1 MNKNSSIFL
10 GMLTAALFAG
20 APLAMAADSP
30 QDNDAVRNVQPA
42 AKDMNKM
49 RNDMDNIKKDMSRNT
64 QTPGAMTDMDLAE
77 RVKRSLD
84 SYSGLDVRAN
94 NGVVDISGTVRTG
107 SEKSDILKR
116 ARNVQ
121 GVRSVNENI
130 TVSQNSSG
138 GIGSYI
144 DDASIT
150 TVVKGKL
157 LGQSGLDSMDISV
170 ETTNGIVTLTGEVEN
185 NAQVGLA
192 LGVAKEADG
201 VKEVVNHL
209 TYKE

>member
-1 MNKNSSIFL
+1 MYKKSSIFL
-10 GMLTAALFAG
+10 GMLTAALLVG
-20 APLAMAADSP
+20 TPLAAAADSP
-30 QDNDAVRNVQPA
+30 QDNDAMRHMQKADDA
-42 AKDMNKM
+42 ADT
-49 RNDMDNIKKDMSRNT
+49 KKEMSRNT
-64 QTPGAMTDMDLAE
+64 QAPAAMTDMDLAE
-77 RVKRSLD
+77 RVRRSLD

-121 GVRSVNENI
+121 GVRSVNENLTI
-130 TVSQNSSG
+130 SHSGSG

-185 NAQVGLA
+185 SAQIGLA
-192 LGVAKEADG
+192 EGVSKEADG
-201 VKEVVNHL
+201 VKQVVNHL